1 VFETRVSSRRHAPE
15 EADVTQILTP
25 IFHALAERP
34 GDDGVVES
42 GASFDQDPLAAPLPA
57 EQRRFDQPTERRGP
71 LQVVAGRTTGG
82 AHRARGAA
90 SPTRSYSSRAGF
102 HSRPAQSATESTS
115 GSGLTSGVEGTG
127 AHRAPER
134 SAAAGRTAT
143 LGHTAVAGRAGA
155 PGHSEAPG
163 RTAASEFTRAT
174 ERARVPEPTRDPLAP
189 EYIPE
194 SRISQSGAHGSAY
207 DPGFYRNPSGTGSSD
222 SGSHHA
228 MSRTGGRHRTL
239 RAVSR

>member
-1 VFETRVSSRRHAPE
+1 VFETPVSSRRHAPE

-25 IFHALAERP
+25 IFHALAERQ
-34 GDDGVVES
+34 GDDGVPES
-42 GASFDQDPLAAPLPA
+42 GPSFDQDPLAAPLPAAGYRTEQYSA

-82 AHRARGAA
+82 AHRARSTAA
-90 SPTRSYSSRAGF
+90 PTRSYSNRAGF
-102 HSRPAQSATESTS
+102 HSKPAQPATE
-115 GSGLTSGVEGTG
+115 LTGDAEGTG

-134 SAAAGRTAT
+134 SAAAGRTTT
-143 LGHTAVAGRAGA
+143 LGHTAVAGRAGT

-174 ERARVPEPTRDPLAP
+174 ERPRVPEPTRDPLAP

-194 SRISQSGAHGSAY
+194 SRVSQSGAHSSVLDRVPA
-207 DPGFYRNPSGTGSSD
+207 GSSE

-228 MSRTGGRHRTL
+228 VSRTGGRHRTL
-239 RAVSR
+239 RAVSH